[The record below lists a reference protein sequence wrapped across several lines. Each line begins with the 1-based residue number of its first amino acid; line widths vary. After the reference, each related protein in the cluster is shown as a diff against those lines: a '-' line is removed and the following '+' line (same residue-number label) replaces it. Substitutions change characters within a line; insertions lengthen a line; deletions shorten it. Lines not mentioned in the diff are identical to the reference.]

1 VIRDRVV
8 VSDAGATS
16 REASLRDAL
25 ETEKGRATALAEENR
40 RMDRE
45 LSAARQ
51 DASQQLASTQSG
63 SAALESELREA
74 RAQAS
79 GAERRR
85 EVAESAANDAKARAA
100 AAESEKAALAAQQS
114 SQTAASEA
122 NAERRAA
129 DADRR
134 AADADARA
142 AAADEKMEKMKRLA
156 RTTPGGADAAT
167 LHNWQAEADA
177 AAAGSPSKGRGAGAA
192 PDASNPKS
200 PTKRR
205 REKSPEVDNFV
216 DAEEEQAVEEE
227 GVETRAAAEAMTVQQ
242 LRHDLQVRGL
252 AHLYLNKKSVKK
264 ADLVGMF
271 LAP

>member
-1 VIRDRVV
+1 
-8 VSDAGATS
+8 
-16 REASLRDAL
+16 L
-25 ETEKGRATALAEENR
+25 
-40 RMDRE
+40 
-45 LSAARQ
+45 
-51 DASQQLASTQSG
+51 
-63 SAALESELREA
+63 A
-74 RAQAS
+74 RAPLEQMGAS
-79 GAERRR
+79 ASIDFRHVRLNFISTR
-85 EVAESAANDAKARAA
+85 AFAFQPEVLHNARLRLCPA
-100 AAESEKAALAAQQS
+100 
-114 SQTAASEA
+114 A

-134 AADADARA
+134 VADADRRA
-142 AAADEKMEKMKRLA
+142 AEADRRAADADEKMEEMKRLA

-167 LHNWQAEADA
+167 LHGWQAEADA

-227 GVETRAAAEAMTVQQ
+227 GVETRAAAELMTVQQ
-242 LRHDLQVRGL
+242 LKHELQVRGL
-252 AHLYLNKKSVKK
+252 AHLYLNKKVKK
-264 ADLVGMF
+264 ADLVEMF